1 MRTVGVV
8 TVGRSDYGIYLP
20 VLRHIRDVPGLEL
33 RVMVSGMHLSPE
45 FGLTVRDIE
54 ADGFEVADR
63 IDMLEPSDS
72 PEAIAKSVGRGVIG
86 FAEAFARDQPD
97 LLLTLGDR
105 FEMYAAT
112 VAALPFRLP
121 VAHISGGEVTQGA
134 IDDALRHSMTKLSH
148 LHFVSTQEYADRVV
162 QMGEEPWRVTV
173 TGSPALDSMRET
185 ELLSREALSGRLQSP
200 LPHRFLLVTYHPVTL
215 EFEQTA
221 CQVGELLAG
230 LDEASLPVLF
240 TAPNSD
246 TGGRTVRRMI
256 YDACEGRDDWQVVEN
271 LGPQAYYSAM
281 ALASAM
287 VGNSSSGIVEAGMF
301 PLPVVNIGTRQTGR
315 VRSANIIDVGYARA
329 EVAAGIHNAISDDFA
344 TSLAGMTSPF
354 GDGHAAESIVSQ
366 LLRVPVNDDM
376 IVKRFADHPVTWEN
390 QPHASQAVGDRP
402 ASC

>member
-1 MRTVGVV
+1 M

-215 EFEQTA
+215 EFEKSGQRAVTVTVMG
-221 CQVGELLAG
+221 VGAM
-230 LDEASLPVLF
+230 
-240 TAPNSD
+240 NSGMMRGHG
-246 TGGRTVRRMI
+246 TGHG
-256 YDACEGRDDWQVVEN
+256 
-271 LGPQAYYSAM
+271 
-281 ALASAM
+281 
-287 VGNSSSGIVEAGMF
+287 
-301 PLPVVNIGTRQTGR
+301 
-315 VRSANIIDVGYARA
+315 
-329 EVAAGIHNAISDDFA
+329 
-344 TSLAGMTSPF
+344 
-354 GDGHAAESIVSQ
+354 
-366 LLRVPVNDDM
+366 
-376 IVKRFADHPVTWEN
+376 K
-390 QPHASQAVGDRP
+390 
-402 ASC
+402 